1 MRRYWEWLGLNL
13 GKRAGMVGVAGLL
26 VTLVLGVG
34 LFSLHFS
41 TSNSDYLNKTD
52 HAYIDNTRYEKLFG
66 GDPMATLITMRP
78 GTTIDNFFTPANQ
91 ALMKSLDAR
100 LAADHWVYSEV
111 SPLDAMSITTTL
123 LQSPD
128 GNPFDTPAATIV
140 GSTVAKD
147 PSPAG
152 KAKRLDYLGAQ
163 YQRLTSVPADQQKLS
178 NPAWVNFL
186 VHENNGSIRTELQA
200 VIPNDHH
207 ALFAVYLQPNLT
219 IAQESTAAASVN
231 AIVGTAHFQNA
242 TTITTGVPAVLQE
255 IQSYL
260 KNGILVLGGIAAV
273 VMVVILLLLFNVRWR
288 MLPFAILAVGMVW
301 AFGLVGFFGIPL
313 TLATISA
320 LPVLLGVGMDY
331 AIQMHSR
338 IEEEVVLDRA
348 PHPVQ
353 AAARGLGPALL
364 VVTFDAVFAFAAL
377 WFAHIPVIRQFGSLL
392 VVGIVAVCVCSMI
405 ATLAVL
411 GIREYKSPTKG
422 KDFSHG
428 RMARLVQFL
437 GSLPP
442 KVAMPAALFSIAVF
456 VAGVAME
463 GKLVLQTDP
472 IQWLNPNSQAIK
484 DINALK
490 AASGSDNE
498 LGVVVTTNHPFSNST
513 VDYVV
518 ALSHRLVAKYPKV
531 LFPAT
536 GIVNSLDQVLAV
548 PGASEVPPT
557 GPQVEALY
565 LGTTPSIQRTMVAN
579 GGENLNIIFR
589 TRTDT
594 LSDLVPIVNDLEHEH
609 PPPGMSVAPG
619 GIAIVGVGLLQNL
632 ASSRVV
638 LTNLALLFVGLW
650 LVIRLRSFVRSLLSL
665 IPVLVAVGAVTLLA
679 IAFGVKLSP
688 MTAVAGPLVVA
699 VCTEFTSLILLRF
712 VEERNRGHAP
722 AEAMRVTAART
733 GRAFLV
739 SAGTAIAGI
748 AVIATSPM
756 PLLRDFG
763 IIVALNVGVALL
775 SALVVLPPVLVWAD
789 EPKRAWVSRGMLR
802 PLPEPYE
809 FERPED
815 RRAVTVSAAADGAD
829 EGALDPG
836 GDPVAVPADGN
847 GSAAQRLAEA
857 RAPTGRLQVWVAEHV
872 VAEHVVAA
880 HDAGGLTT
888 EVAPAAP
895 EP

>member
-13 GKRAGMVGVAGLL
+13 GKHAGMVGTIGLL
-26 VTLVLGVG
+26 VTLVLGIG

-52 HAYIDNTRYEKLFG
+52 RAYIDNTRYESLFG
-66 GDPMATLITMRP
+66 GDPMATLITFSP
-78 GTTIDNFFTPANQ
+78 GKTIDDFFTPHNIK
-91 ALMKSLDAR
+91 LMQSLDAR

-111 SPLDAMSITTTL
+111 SPLDAMSITSTL

-128 GNPFDTPAATIV
+128 GNPFDTPAASIV
-140 GSTVAKD
+140 GGTIGKD
-147 PSPAG
+147 PSPKG
-152 KAKRLDYLGAQ
+152 KTARLNYLGAQ
-163 YQRLTSVPADQQKLS
+163 YQRLVRVPADQQNLS
-178 NPAWVNFL
+178 NPAWVDFL
-186 VHENNGSIRTELQA
+186 VHENNGAIRTELQA
-200 VIPNDHH
+200 VIPNNHH

-219 IAQESTAAASVN
+219 IAQESTAADSVN
-231 AIVGTAHFQNA
+231 AIVATAQFQNA
-242 TTITTGVPAVLQE
+242 TTITTGVPAVLKE

-260 KNGILVLGGIAAV
+260 KGGILVLGAIAAV

-288 MLPFAILAVGMVW
+288 LLPFAIVAVGMVW

-348 PHPVQ
+348 AHPVQ

-405 ATLAVL
+405 ATLAIL
-411 GIREYKSPTKG
+411 GIREYKSPTRG

-428 RMARLVQFL
+428 RLARIVVWL
-437 GSLPP
+437 GSLSPR
-442 KVAMPAALFSIAVF
+442 VAVPAAVLSIAIF
-456 VAGVAME
+456 VAGVALE

-472 IQWLNPNSQAIK
+472 IQWLNPHSQAIK

-490 AASGSDNE
+490 SASGSDNE
-498 LGVVVTTNHPFSNST
+498 LGVVVSTNQPFSDRT

-518 ALSHRLVAKYPKV
+518 ALSHRLVDKYPKV
-531 LFPAT
+531 LYPPT

-557 GPQVEALY
+557 GPQVEALF
-565 LGTTPSIQRTMVAN
+565 LGSTPSIQRTTSAQ
-579 GGENLNIIFR
+579 GGQALNIIFR
-589 TRTDT
+589 TKTNT

-609 PPPGMSVAPG
+609 APPGMSVAPG

-650 LVIRLRSFVRSLLSL
+650 LVLRLRSVVRSLLSL
-665 IPVLVAVGAVTLLA
+665 IPVLVAVGAVSLIA
-679 IAFGVKLSP
+679 IAFGIKLSP

-712 VEERNRGHAP
+712 VEERNRGHEP
-722 AEAMRVTAART
+722 ADAMHVTAART

-789 EPKRAWVSRGMLR
+789 DPKRGWVSRGMLR
-802 PLPEPYE
+802 PIPEPFE
-809 FERPED
+809 FEQPRTPEPAS
-815 RRAVTVSAAADGAD
+815 AVTVPGGA
-829 EGALDPG
+829 EGAFD
-836 GDPVAVPADGN
+836 DVAVDPDRELVGIVTDGN
-847 GSAAQRLAEA
+847 GSAADHLASAQEA
-857 RAPTGRLQVWVAEHV
+857 AGALQVWVAEH
-872 VAEHVVAA
+872 AASETAPSTPEH
-880 HDAGGLTT
+880 
-888 EVAPAAP
+888 
-895 EP
+895 

>member
-13 GKRAGMVGVAGLL
+13 GKHAGIVGVVGLL
-26 VTLVLGVG
+26 VTLVLGIG
-34 LFSLHFS
+34 LFSLRFS

-52 HAYIDNTRYEKLFG
+52 RAYVDNTRYEALFG

-78 GTTIDNFFTPANQ
+78 GKTIDDFFTPANQ
-91 ALMKSLDAR
+91 ALMKTLDTR

-111 SPLDAMSITTTL
+111 SPLDALSISSTL

-128 GNPFDTPAATIV
+128 GNVFDAPAVTIV
-140 GSTVAKD
+140 GGTIAKD
-147 PSPAG
+147 PSPKG
-152 KAKRLDYLGAQ
+152 KAARLNYLGKQ
-163 YQRLTSVPADQQKLS
+163 YQRLSDVPADRQILS
-178 NPAWVNFL
+178 NPAWVDFL
-186 VHENNGSIRTELQA
+186 VHDNNGSIRTELQA
-200 VIPNDHH
+200 VIPNNHH

-231 AIVGTAHFQNA
+231 SIVGTAHFQNA

-260 KNGILVLGGIAAV
+260 KGGILLLGGIAAI
-273 VMVVILLLLFNVRWR
+273 VMVIILILLFNVRWR
-288 MLPFAILAVGMVW
+288 LLPFAIVGVGMIW

-348 PHPVQ
+348 AHPVQ

-392 VVGIVAVCVCSMI
+392 VVGIIAVCVFSMI
-405 ATLAVL
+405 ATLAIL
-411 GIREYKSPTKG
+411 GIREYRSPTRG
-422 KDFSHG
+422 KDFSRG
-428 RMARLVQFL
+428 RLSRIVVFL
-437 GSLPP
+437 ANLSPR
-442 KVAMPAALFSIAVF
+442 VAVPAAVLSILIF

-463 GKLVLQTDP
+463 GKLVLQTNP

-498 LGVVVTTNHPFSNST
+498 LGVVVTTDRPFSNQT

-518 ALSHRLVAKYPKV
+518 ALSHRLQDEYPKV
-531 LFPAT
+531 LYPGT

-579 GGENLNIIFR
+579 GGLDLNIIFR
-589 TRTDT
+589 TRTNT
-594 LSDLVPIVNDLEHEH
+594 LSDLVPVVNTLEHEH
-609 PPPGMSVAPG
+609 PPPGMTVAPG

-638 LTNLALLFVGLW
+638 LTNLALLFVGMW
-650 LVIRLRSFVRSLLSL
+650 LVIRLRSLVRSLLSL

-699 VCTEFTSLILLRF
+699 VCTEFTSLMLLRF
-712 VEERNRGHAP
+712 VEERNRGHEP
-722 AEAMRVTAART
+722 REAMRVTAART

-775 SALVVLPPVLVWAD
+775 SALVVLPPILVWAD
-789 EPKRAWVSRGMLR
+789 ASERGWVSRGMLR
-802 PLPEPYE
+802 PVPEPYE
-809 FERPED
+809 FEHLEEPPSV
-815 RRAVTVSAAADGAD
+815 ALVAASNGAD
-829 EGALDPG
+829 QDAIDP
-836 GDPVAVPADGN
+836 DAELTKVMAAGN

-857 RAPTGRLQVWVAEHV
+857 QATNGALQVWVAEHV
-872 VAEHVVAA
+872 AA
-880 HDAGGLTT
+880 TQGASGQTT
-888 EVAPAAP
+888 EVAPSTP
-895 EP
+895 EA